1 MRSLLIQAT
10 LVMVSFN
17 LLLTLVVIANRF
29 VMTVVD
35 RRHAAALTKVRPAVL
50 GWIDGDEVDLRL
62 QGLERRVLTEL
73 LARYGRAMQGEAR
86 SRLATLSRELGICQ
100 EVTRGL
106 QSRLGWKRAAAAF
119 RLGDL
124 GAAAAVAELI
134 AALADSDR
142 RVRNA
147 ATRSLGRLEAVEA
160 VEPLVVAL
168 AGGRIARAVAGQALL
183 DIGTAAALKLDRLLS
198 SPDPQVRAAAAELL
212 GRLAVGHSPVL
223 VAAIEDPNPVV
234 RVAVARA
241 FGRLGTRSA
250 ARVLPEMLDDPVPY
264 VRAAAAT
271 ASADLG
277 LTEQVSRLLMMA
289 RHDEYLPAAAAS
301 RALGV
306 LEPALLLAAD
316 DDPNASP
323 HMIEARDLLEMRR

>member
-1 MRSLLIQAT
+1 MRPVLIQAT

-17 LLLTLVVIANRF
+17 LLLTLAVIVNRF
-29 VMTVVD
+29 VTTAID
-35 RRHAAALTKVRPAVL
+35 RRYTAALAKVRPEVL
-50 GWIDGDEVDLRL
+50 GWIDGDDVDLDL
-62 QGLERRVLTEL
+62 QGRERRALTEL
-73 LARYGRAMQGEAR
+73 LARYGRAMHGEAR
-86 SRLATLSRELGICQ
+86 TRLAALSRELGICQ
-100 EVTRGL
+100 EVAAGL
-106 QSRLGWKRAAAAF
+106 GSRRGWKRAAAAF

-124 GAAAAVAELI
+124 GAEAITELI
-134 AALADSDR
+134 VALADPDR

-147 ATRSLGRLEAVEA
+147 AARSLGRLEAVEA

-212 GRLAVGHSPVL
+212 GRLAVGHSPIL
-223 VAAIEDPNPVV
+223 VAAVEDPNPVV

-250 ARVLPEMLDDPVPY
+250 ARVLPEMLDDPVAY

-277 LTEQVSRLLMMA
+277 LKEQVSRLLVMA
-289 RHDEYLPAAAAS
+289 LHDEYVPATAAA
-301 RALGV
+301 RAIGM
-306 LEPALLLAAD
+306 LEPLLLLAAET
-316 DDPNASP
+316 DPEAFP
-323 HMIEARDLLEMRR
+323 HLIEARDLLEVRR